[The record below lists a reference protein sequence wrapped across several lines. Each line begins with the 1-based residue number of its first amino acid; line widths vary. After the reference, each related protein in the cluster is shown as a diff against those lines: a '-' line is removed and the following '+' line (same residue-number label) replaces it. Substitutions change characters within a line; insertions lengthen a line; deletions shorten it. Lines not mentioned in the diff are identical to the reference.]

1 MRLTGVGGVFSA
13 SHQPP
18 EGGDVHGHS
27 YEVVAWFDAG
37 EDARVLQAR
46 LAGILQPLDHTVLPA
61 DMASGEAIARHIGRN
76 LPGCREVQVGRPLE
90 RIYARWIADQ
100 ESLGGGAGGAS
111 RV

>member
-13 SHQPP
+13 AHQPP

-46 LAGILQPLDHTVLPA
+46 LAETLQPLDHTVLPA
-61 DMASGEAIARHIGRN
+61 QMASGEAIAEHVGRN
-76 LPGCREVQVGRPLE
+76 LDGCRQVEVGRPLE
-90 RIYARWIADQ
+90 RIYARWVAD
-100 ESLGGGAGGAS
+100 
-111 RV
+111 